1 MCVGRS
7 LLQVGEECAAQAG
20 KPDHVVEK
28 NVTFPLS
35 CLFLKTLWV
44 AHNNNINSSDSDD
57 EFILHLIFYWLNS
70 ALKY

>member
-1 MCVGRS
+1 MLVGHYFKLGRS
-7 LLQVGEECAAQAG
+7 VLHRLAN
-20 KPDHVVEK
+20 PDHVAEK

-35 CLFLKTLWV
+35 CLLLKTLWV